1 MPIPDYESLML
12 PVLKLGA
19 GGEIRISEAIERIS
33 DELGLTPEERA
44 MLIPSGS
51 ISVIGNRVHWAK
63 TYLKQAGLVEQ
74 PRRAWYRATQ
84 RGLDVLA
91 THPERI
97 DNSVLSQFP
106 EFQEFRKRSRRAE
119 SDLEAKSLPA
129 AGVPANGGD
138 LAVPAASPE
147 EAIAQ
152 AQASLAALLTAD
164 LLAKVRALSPAA
176 FEKLVIELLL
186 AMGYGGSRREAA
198 RALGRSGDDGVD
210 GVIDEDALG
219 LDRVFVQAKR
229 YAAGND
235 VSPSAIREFSGSLDL
250 KKASK
255 GLFVTTSAFSKA
267 ARETAEQL
275 RSRIVLIDGEQLA
288 SLMIRFGVGCRVV
301 DRIEIKRLDEDF
313 FEDLDT

>member
-12 PVLKLGA
+12 PVLRLGA
-19 GGEIRISEAIERIS
+19 EGEIRIGDAIERIS
-33 DELGLTPEERA
+33 DQLALTPEERA
-44 MLIPSGS
+44 MLIPSGDK
-51 ISVIGNRVHWAK
+51 SVIGNRVHWAK

-84 RGLDVLA
+84 RGRDVLA

-106 EFQEFRKRSRRAE
+106 EFLEFRKRSLRAE
-119 SDLEAKSLPA
+119 SDLEANSSPA
-129 AGVPANGGD
+129 AGEPANGGD
-138 LAVPAASPE
+138 VAIAAASPE

-152 AQASLAALLTAD
+152 AQASLAALLSAE

-235 VSPSAIREFSGSLDL
+235 VSPAAIREFSGSLEL

-275 RSRIVLIDGEQLA
+275 RSRIVLVDGEQLA
-288 SLMIRFGVGCRVV
+288 TLMIRFGVGCRVV

-313 FEDLDT
+313 FEDLDS

>member
-19 GGEIRISEAIERIS
+19 GGEVRIGDAIERIS
-33 DELGLTPEERA
+33 DQLGLTPDERA
-44 MLIPSGS
+44 TLIPSGDKT
-51 ISVIGNRVHWAK
+51 VIGNRIHWAK

-91 THPERI
+91 THPDRI
-97 DNSVLSQFP
+97 DNSVLMQFP
-106 EFQEFRKRSRRAE
+106 EFLEFRSRSRRT
-119 SDLEAKSLPA
+119 EAD
-129 AGVPANGGD
+129 GD
-138 LAVPAASPE
+138 AAVPTTAAASGVEPPAQKASPE

-235 VSPSAIREFSGSLDL
+235 VSPAAIREFSGSLDL

-288 SLMIRFGVGCRVV
+288 ALMIRFGVGCRVV